1 MALFC
6 LFGILFTIF
15 IGLMGVV
22 SEVCSSS
29 FLYFESTY
37 SLLVVCAYPIAV
49 IRLRAAVVI
58 GTGIT
63 SLGKR
68 SFVLRVLVVGGTAF
82 FSLLLRIIFLL
93 VSSFDKSFDTSPVE
107 AFAFYVLLEAL
118 PTLVIMYSLG
128 SSIRSVNFENSEE
141 QGIVEMALNP
151 FHGSG
156 HSGSSSADRF
166 G

>member
-1 MALFC
+1 MALVC
-6 LFGILFTIF
+6 LFGIVFTIF

-58 GTGIT
+58 GNGIT

-82 FSLLLRIIFLL
+82 FSLLLKLCSR
-93 VSSFDKSFDTSPVE
+93 
-107 AFAFYVLLEAL
+107 
-118 PTLVIMYSLG
+118 G
-128 SSIRSVNFENSEE
+128 S
-141 QGIVEMALNP
+141 
-151 FHGSG
+151 
-156 HSGSSSADRF
+156 
-166 G
+166 